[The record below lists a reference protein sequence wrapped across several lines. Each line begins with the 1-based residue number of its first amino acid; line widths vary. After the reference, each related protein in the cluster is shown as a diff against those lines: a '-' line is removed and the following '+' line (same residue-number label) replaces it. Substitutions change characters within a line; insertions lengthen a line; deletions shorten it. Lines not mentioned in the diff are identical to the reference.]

1 MAIKKEVITLDRKIF
16 GRNVLEDYAR
26 IDNEIKA
33 LEAEKEVLKA
43 LIHKGLEKSFDP
55 VKSFK
60 CDNFTFTAREL
71 WECDQQATFSAMEK
85 AATRKILYPAAILF
99 KPGKNK
105 DLAKEHRLLTMT
117 YSNPVIKVG
126 L

>member
-1 MAIKKEVITLDRKIF
+1 MVTKKEIITLDRKIF

-26 IDNEIKA
+26 IDAEIKN

-60 CDNFTFTAREL
+60 CGNFSFIAREL
-71 WECDQQATFSAMEK
+71 WDCDQQATYAAMEK
-85 AATRKILYPAAILF
+85 AATRKILYPSAVLF
-99 KPGKNK
+99 KPGKDK
-105 DLAKEHRLLTMT
+105 ELAKKHGLLTMT

-126 L
+126 